1 MESTATTSNDVVLF
15 AQNLLR
21 AGFAHG
27 FSTRPLN
34 FGERA
39 PSAASA
45 AEREADVLALADA
58 VGFDA
63 EALRQVKQVHGAHV
77 VRATQA
83 QPDAASRV
91 EADALVTP
99 AEDMDALA
107 IGVRVADCVPVL
119 VGDRRIGAVAA
130 IHAGWRGVVSGVI
143 ANAMRELAAI
153 GSGDFVAAIGPCIGA
168 CCFEVK
174 SDVAAQ
180 IAAAAGDPGVVVRA
194 TGDHALVDL
203 RRAVRA
209 QLTAAHVHDLED
221 VAGCTKCDA
230 ARFFSYRRDGEASGR
245 HLAVIVARNRAPVSS
260 RLKVARPSTPP

>member
-27 FSTRPLN
+27 FTTRALD
-34 FGERA
+34 FGTTATAEARA
-39 PSAASA
+39 EHVRTLAA
-45 AEREADVLALADA
+45 A
-58 VGFDA
+58 VGFA
-63 EALRQVKQVHGAHV
+63 PEAIRQVKQVHGAQV
-77 VRATQA
+77 VRAEA
-83 QPDAASRV
+83 QPDATSRV
-91 EADALVTP
+91 EADAIVTS

-107 IGVRVADCVPVL
+107 IGVRVADCVPIL

-143 ANAMRELAAI
+143 PAALRELASI

-168 CCFEVK
+168 CCFEVAP
-174 SDVAAQ
+174 DVGAQ
-180 IAAAAGDPGVVVRA
+180 IVAAAGGDPAIAVARGDRA
-194 TGDHALVDL
+194 MVDL

-209 QLTAAHVHDLED
+209 QLVAAHVHDIED
-221 VAGCTKCDA
+221 VAGCTKCDS

-260 RLKVARPSTPP
+260 RLKVARQSSPP